1 MDDDSSVDTNDALM
15 EMLGLDLG
23 QEIDLNVQEKEE
35 GEDGKTDQRTLLSCA
50 LIRLPSKCSKH
61 DLDPTHCFAVVI
73 DDMCTECECQS
84 IINMATNRFQYI
96 TEASHVTPD
105 GAKYMVQ
112 IQNPNPH
119 KLSVID
125 TTHDPHSYIANKDPQ
140 TIFLDGLFY
149 KIKTAIQSHPSY
161 QSFVKRT
168 QCGPM
173 RGLNPRMRVL
183 KYDACDNDRFEPH
196 FDATTYVSGQDS
208 RKRRQSLIT
217 VLVYLNNG
225 DGDEFQGGETI
236 YLDHYVSG
244 VNNKHQHIDNITMVV
259 PKIGESLDL

>member
-1 MDDDSSVDTNDALM
+1 MDDDSSVDTDDALM
-15 EMLGLDLG
+15 EMLGLNFG
-23 QEIDLNVQEKEE
+23 QEINLNVQQEE
-35 GEDGKTDQRTLLSCA
+35 EDETTDQKTVLSCS

-61 DLDPTHCFAVVI
+61 HLDPTHCFAVVI
-73 DDMCTECECQS
+73 DDMCTEYECQT

-105 GAKYMVQ
+105 GEKYMVQ

-125 TTHDPHSYIANKDPQ
+125 TTHDPHSLIANKDPQ
-140 TIFLDGLFY
+140 TKILDGLFD
-149 KIKTAIQSHPSY
+149 KIQMAIQSHPSY

-196 FDATTYVSGQDS
+196 FDATTYVPGHDS

-225 DGDEFQGGETI
+225 DCDEFQGGETI
-236 YLDHYVSG
+236 YLDHCVSG
-244 VNNKHQHIDNITMVV
+244 VNNKHQPMDNVTMVV
-259 PKIGESLDL
+259 PKIGE